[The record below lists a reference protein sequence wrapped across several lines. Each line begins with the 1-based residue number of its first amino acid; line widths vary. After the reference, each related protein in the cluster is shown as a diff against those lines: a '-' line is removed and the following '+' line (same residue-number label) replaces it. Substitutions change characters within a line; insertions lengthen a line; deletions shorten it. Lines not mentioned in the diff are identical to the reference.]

1 MRSTSRSRICGSTL
15 RAGRSWLVP
24 LACALVLAGCAVSP
38 RPGDTA
44 LRDQVTVRQ
53 SCDAPEGFAERL
65 GGQDRY
71 RFTLEEGAVPAFHIF
86 TGFNPGEA
94 LFFAS
99 SMWRAPDCTRITV
112 ITLSTQRPED
122 VEFLPVDD
130 WTDIAGSDAVAAL
143 EMLRAR
149 CEALPGDE
157 AIREFGNPP
166 RRTLDGGLAI
176 TGEPLFF
183 KRLRR
188 GPFYLSP
195 TPFVF
200 AAQRARLLSPT
211 FTVMSLSKK

>member
-1 MRSTSRSRICGSTL
+1 MI
-15 RAGRSWLVP
+15 
-24 LACALVLAGCAVSP
+24 LAGCAVSP
-38 RPGDTA
+38 RPGDTS

-166 RRTLDGGLAI
+166 RRTADGRLVT
-176 TGEPLFF
+176 TGESWFF
-183 KRLRR
+183 N
-188 GPFYLSP
+188 GCEGAVLSLAYAVRFRSP
-195 TPFVF
+195 DGEIVVSNIYGDVF
-200 AAQRARLLSPT
+200 IEEII
-211 FTVMSLSKK
+211 